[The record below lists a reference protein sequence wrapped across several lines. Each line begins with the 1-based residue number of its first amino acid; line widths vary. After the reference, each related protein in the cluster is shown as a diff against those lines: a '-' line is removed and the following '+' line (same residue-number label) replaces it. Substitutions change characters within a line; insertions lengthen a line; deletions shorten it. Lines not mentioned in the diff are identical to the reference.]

1 METEYLKEYVAFSKT
16 LNYAKA
22 ADDLFISQPTLRS
35 HIRALEDEVGAPLT
49 HRRNNRLELS
59 PTGKVFLTRAREIL
73 DLVDAT
79 LHESR
84 SATSEYSTITVG
96 TIGCWWFEELLFAAR
111 RNFEQRNPGKHI
123 EVLFA
128 AGMHANIESLLSGEE
143 EVCLYPHARGTGA
156 EDVFEGAEVP
166 AGLACRR
173 IKTEQHWFW
182 MTDENPLFG
191 NDVITAR
198 DLAACTLVVGNTRN
212 MMRVAEIVQEAFR
225 GAGLELEVRCWPF
238 MNYSEYFFSGGRD
251 TFGIYMKGI
260 TPDLEARKNFRVF
273 TIEGLEIINDACMI
287 YNESRLNECGRAYVE
302 EVGRLIG

>member
-1 METEYLKEYVAFSKT
+1 METEYLKEYVAFSKS

-22 ADDLFISQPTLRS
+22 ADELFISQPTLRS
-35 HIRALEDEVGAPLT
+35 HIRALEDEIGAPLT
-49 HRRNNRLELS
+49 YRRNNRLELS
-59 PTGKVFLTRAREIL
+59 LAGKVFLLRAREIL

-96 TIGCWWFEELLFAAR
+96 TIGCCWFGEMLFTARRDFEE
-111 RNFEQRNPGKHI
+111 RNPGKHI

-128 AGMHANIESLLSGEE
+128 AGMHANIESLLSGE
-143 EVCLYPHARGTGA
+143 VGACRYPHARGSRP
-156 EDVFEGAEVP
+156 EDYFEGAEVP

-173 IKTEQHWFW
+173 IRTEQHWFC
-182 MTDENPLFG
+182 MTDENALFG
-191 NDVITAR
+191 KDVITAR

-212 MMRVAEIVQEAFR
+212 MMRVAEIVQQAFR
-225 GAGLELEVRCWPF
+225 DAGLELKVRHWPF

-260 TPDLEARKNFRVF
+260 TRAWRRAG
-273 TIEGLEIINDACMI
+273 TSGC
-287 YNESRLNECGRAYVE
+287 SRLRAS
-302 EVGRLIG
+302 RSSTTPA